1 MTANP
6 EVSEQ
11 GVVRMEVSRMDR
23 GETVFS
29 RDSPVLEYW
38 LSRCDGF
45 TVRRGHRGIGEVERV
60 ATHDFL
66 GRAEVL
72 RVRSALGQRLVP
84 ADRVAAVV
92 PSKRLLL
99 LDREPSVI
107 GRAARS
113 TWRRRGRVGTL
124 AAIAAGHVT
133 ALARVC
139 AVRVGRVARVVE
151 VWMRRVEGAVERAA
165 RRGAP
170 VVLAT
175 GDRLAA
181 HGARLVRATGRGGAG
196 LDRRFRKTAPVVID
210 ALERGVAEAGRFTA
224 NASRAGAGAA
234 RRRLGDE
241 KRGRRDVR
249 DRRRHRSI
257 R

>member
-1 MTANP
+1 
-6 EVSEQ
+6 
-11 GVVRMEVSRMDR
+11 MEVSAMDR

-29 RDSPVLEYW
+29 RDSPVLDYW

-72 RVRSALGQRLVP
+72 RIRSTLGQRLVP
-84 ADRVAAVV
+84 ADQVAAVI
-92 PSKRLLL
+92 PSRRLLI
-99 LDREPSVI
+99 LDREPSIV

-113 TWRRRGRVGTL
+113 TWRRRGRLAVLATAAGGRL
-124 AAIAAGHVT
+124 AAV
-133 ALARVC
+133 ARVC
-139 AVRVGRVARVVE
+139 AVAVGRVARVVE
-151 VWMRRVEGAVERAA
+151 VGMRRLEGAFERSA

-170 VVLAT
+170 IAI
-175 GDRLAA
+175 AA
-181 HGARLVRATGRGGAG
+181 SERGAHQAARLLRATGRGGAG
-196 LDRRFRKTAPVVID
+196 LDRRFRETAPVVID
-210 ALERGVAEAGRFTA
+210 ALERGVAEAGRVTA
-224 NASRAGAGAA
+224 NATRAGAGAA
-234 RRRLGDE
+234 RRTFGDE
-241 KRGRRDVR
+241 HRRGRRHVR